1 MKRMMVSMVLA
12 AMAAA
17 ATPALAS
24 GSGSGTGGGGGAIGG
39 PNRFD
44 PVLDQQRRL
53 EQQGRTQVK
62 KRITCKTCQYK
73 DGVTHQN
80 AATVAQA
87 VRGGSFEL
95 TQKDREAVL
104 AYLKQRYGV

>member
-12 AMAAA
+12 AMAVA

-24 GSGSGTGGGGGAIGG
+24 GSGSGGGGASIGG
-39 PNRFD
+39 SNSFD
-44 PVLDQQRRL
+44 PVLEQQRRL
-53 EQQGRTQVK
+53 EQQARSQIK
-62 KRITCKTCQYK
+62 KRISCKTCQYK
-73 DGVTHQN
+73 EGVTRQN
-80 AATVAQA
+80 AGAVAEA

-95 TQKDREAVL
+95 TQKDREVVL

>member
-12 AMAAA
+12 AMAVA

-24 GSGSGTGGGGGAIGG
+24 GSGSGGGGGASIGG
-39 PNRFD
+39 SNSFD
-44 PVLDQQRRL
+44 PVLEQQRRL
-53 EQQGRTQVK
+53 EQQARSQIK
-62 KRITCKTCQYK
+62 KRISCKTCQYK
-73 DGVTHQN
+73 EGVTRQN
-80 AATVAQA
+80 AGAVAEA

-95 TQKDREAVL
+95 TQKDREVVL

>member
-12 AMAAA
+12 AMAVA

-24 GSGSGTGGGGGAIGG
+24 GSGSGGGGASIGG
-39 PNRFD
+39 SNSFD
-44 PVLDQQRRL
+44 PVLEQQRRL
-53 EQQGRTQVK
+53 EQQARAQIK
-62 KRITCKTCQYK
+62 KRISCKTCQYK
-73 DGVTHQN
+73 EGVTRQN
-80 AATVAQA
+80 AGAVAEA
-87 VRGGSFEL
+87 VRGGSFEF

>member
-12 AMAAA
+12 AMAVA

-24 GSGSGTGGGGGAIGG
+24 GSGSGGGGASAGG
-39 PNRFD
+39 SNSFD
-44 PVLDQQRRL
+44 PVLEQQRRL
-53 EQQGRTQVK
+53 EQQARSQIK
-62 KRITCKTCQYK
+62 KRISCKTCQYK
-73 DGVTHQN
+73 EGVTRQN
-80 AATVAQA
+80 AGAVAAA

-95 TQKDREAVL
+95 TQKDREVVL